1 MKKASHIILGKEAV
15 TILEEM
21 DSEDCKTID
30 QVEEVLE
37 DKGYGLDFTYEIKP
51 LSDFT
56 TEAEEKAFIAGLT
69 NSYICSVEGYDEYMY
84 LYCDTEIDVR
94 EVGGIPVE

>member
-1 MKKASHIILGKEAV
+1 MGTAAVNLLESKE
-15 TILEEM
+15 L
-21 DSEDCKTID
+21 DCKSID
-30 QVEEVLE
+30 RGEEVL
-37 DKGYGLDFTYEIKP
+37 KAFGLENTYEIKR